1 MDRRAKIDAELR
13 AEIVAAYLADESVT
27 AKALAQRYGFGASTV
42 SRIIHDELKSGNGVM
57 PDRRKRTATKRNAD
71 GSEGI
76 SEAEMDKRHAERMA
90 AQNAERHPRTS
101 DWMDHI
107 TPLHQR
113 KRELEN
119 AVEHKQVELDKAR
132 QEYRDFLATLRQLM
146 EENV

>member
-1 MDRRAKIDAELR
+1 MPRGAKIDAGLR
-13 AEIVAAYLADESVT
+13 EEIANAYLSDESVT
-27 AKALAQRYGFGASTV
+27 VEALAKKYCLSTTTIH
-42 SRIIHDELKSGNGVM
+42 RIIKEYTKSGKGIK
-57 PDRRKRTATKRNAD
+57 PDRRKKLTDEELDRQ
-71 GSEGI
+71 
-76 SEAEMDKRHAERMA
+76 HAERMA

-107 TPLHQR
+107 TPIHQR
-113 KRELEN
+113 KMELEN

>member
-1 MDRRAKIDAELR
+1 MGRKLDSELR
-13 AEIVAAYLADESVT
+13 AQIVDAYLADP
-27 AKALAQRYGFGASTV
+27 AIRHKDLAQRYHIGVSTV
-42 SRIIHDELKSGNGVM
+42 QRIIHDQVEAGKRVK
-57 PDRRKRTATKRNAD
+57 PDRRRRNPD

-113 KRELEN
+113 KMELEN

>member
-1 MDRRAKIDAELR
+1 MPRGAKLDAGLR
-13 AEIVAAYLADESVT
+13 EEIANAYLSDESVT
-27 AKALAQRYGFGASTV
+27 VEALAKKYCLSTTTIH
-42 SRIIHDELKSGNGVM
+42 RIIKEYTKSGKGIK
-57 PDRRKRTATKRNAD
+57 PDRRKKLTDEELDRQ
-71 GSEGI
+71 
-76 SEAEMDKRHAERMA
+76 HAERMA
-90 AQNAERHPRTS
+90 EKAKAEHPRTS

-113 KRELEN
+113 KMELEN

>member
-1 MDRRAKIDAELR
+1 MAKRIDAGLR
-13 AEIVAAYLADESVT
+13 EEIANAYLSDESVT
-27 AKALAQRYGFGASTV
+27 VEALAQKYGYSTTTIH
-42 SRIIHDELKSGNGVM
+42 RIIKEYTKSGKGIK
-57 PDRRKRTATKRNAD
+57 PDRRKCPAAKRNAD

-113 KRELEN
+113 KMELEN
-119 AVEHKQVELDKAR
+119 AVEHRQAELDKAK
-132 QEYRDFLATLRQLM
+132 QELRDFLATLKQLM
-146 EENV
+146 EESV